1 MDYKGYFIK
10 PYDQQPGKWRV
21 RVVRISAIP
30 LPTGRLKKL
39 QQFMSNI
46 EARTAVAAATKA
58 MKAVDA
64 AYAQR
69 PERRGIEKFW
79 RLSQAD
85 RAERYRPLILAP

>member
-1 MDYKGYFIK
+1 MEYKGYFIK
-10 PYDQQPGKWRV
+10 ACEKQPGKWRV
-21 RVVRISAIP
+21 RVVRTSAIP
-30 LPTGRLKKL
+30 LPTRGRKKL
-39 QQFMSNI
+39 EQFMSHI

-69 PERRGIEKFW
+69 PERRGTEKFW

-85 RAERYRPLILAP
+85 RAER